1 MLFLHSFLTFLLLF
15 SSVFVLISE
24 NPVHSVLFL
33 ILTFCNAAAILLL
46 LNVEFLG
53 LTFIIVYVG
62 AIAVLFLFVVMMLNV
77 KIYSLKSYSQKP
89 FIFLAGF
96 ICIGQIFLLL
106 EKTFSNSN
114 TLITD
119 DSLSVVAFLDS
130 LSSIDVLGQALYNN
144 YIICFLIAGLVLLV
158 AMIGAIVLT
167 LNFSSQRKNEL
178 VFSQL
183 SRSDN
188 FLAFFR

>member
-53 LTFIIVYVG
+53 LIFIIVYVG

-114 TLITD
+114 TLTTD

-178 VFSQL
+178 VFRQL